1 MLWVIKSQM
10 ARTRLVLNLVLLV
23 KIGQCHN
30 IMITHPSTT
39 IPPKVKAPT
48 PMMAQYLQVKETQPD
63 ALLFYRMGDFYEMF
77 FEDAEIAAAALGIA
91 LTRRGKNDG
100 QDIPMC
106 GVPVHALDGYL
117 ARLIK
122 IGHRVAICEQTEDP
136 ATQKQRGGKGP
147 LKREVV
153 RVVTPGTLTEDE
165 LLPPRAHN
173 YLAAIGQAEGKTALA
188 WADMSTG
195 DFAVQLCP
203 GDGVDTMLARL
214 DPAELIF
221 PRDRDLPLDQ
231 TGRNI
236 CLTPKAPSL
245 FDSGRARQ
253 ALKKFYAVASLDG
266 LGDFNRAM
274 LSAAGAL
281 LAYIETT
288 QIGNMPRLRML
299 RQITDSGLLEIDA
312 ATRRSLE
319 LTRTLTGERRGSL
332 LHAVD
337 RTLTAA
343 GGRLLGER
351 LAAPLA
357 DVAAIDARLDLVDWF
372 RTQRQCCDDVRAQ
385 LRVQPDMQRAL
396 SRLSMGHGGPRDL
409 AALAAGLE
417 GASTIVGIVR
427 TVLASGFATVGQPD
441 DLPVFLDQMHKPT
454 PLVHSLTP
462 ALGDDLPLLA
472 RDGGFVRQGYD
483 LALDEVRGLRDES
496 RRLIAALQTRY
507 SDETGIASLKIK
519 HNNVLGYHIDVRAA
533 HASKLMNSA
542 LFIHRQTTAQAV
554 RFTTTEL
561 AGMER
566 DMASAAD
573 RAVAHELEI
582 FHKLCQLVAESADAI
597 ADAAQALAAIDV
609 ATAAADLASSA
620 DYCRPVMSDDC
631 AFKIVNGRHP
641 VIESMLDSQSQF
653 MPNDCDLATGQIWL
667 LTGPNMAGKST
678 FLRQN
683 AHIAIMAQAGLF
695 VPAQSAHIGV
705 VDRLFS
711 RVGAA
716 DDLAR
721 GRSTFMVEMVE
732 TAAILNRATC
742 QSLVILDEIGRGT
755 ATYDGLAIAWST
767 LEYLHDVSRCRTLFA
782 THYHELTHLESV
794 LDRLHC
800 HAIEV
805 REWQGSIV
813 FLHKVIAGAA
823 DRSYGVHVA
832 RLAGLPDNVLHRA
845 EQILSQLEAGQHG
858 AADAAELVKSL
869 PLFDHAQPWQKPE
882 LPAALDAELAAIR
895 PDDLTPRDAIE
906 LLYRLKAAYDDNR

>member
-1 MLWVIKSQM
+1 
-10 ARTRLVLNLVLLV
+10 
-23 KIGQCHN
+23 
-30 IMITHPSTT
+30 MITHPSTT
-39 IPPKVKAPT
+39 NPPKVKAPT
-48 PMMAQYLQVKETQPD
+48 PMMAQYLQVKENQPD

-173 YLAAIGQAEGKTALA
+173 YLAAIGQAEGQTALA

-203 GDGVDTMLARL
+203 EDGVDTMLARL

-221 PRDRDLPLDQ
+221 PQDRDLPLDQ
-231 TGRNI
+231 TGGNI
-236 CLTPKAPSL
+236 CLTPQAPSL

-253 ALKKFYAVASLDG
+253 ALEKFYSVASLDG

-409 AALAAGLE
+409 AALATGLE
-417 GASTIVGIVR
+417 GASTIVGMVR

-483 LALDEVRGLRDES
+483 LALDELRGLRDES

-519 HNNVLGYHIDVRAA
+519 HNNVLGYHIEVRAG
-533 HASKLMNSA
+533 HAEKLMA
-542 LFIHRQTTAQAV
+542 DERFIHRQTTAQAV

-561 AGMER
+561 AEMEQSLS
-566 DMASAAD
+566 SAAD
-573 RAVAHELEI
+573 KALALELQL
-582 FHKLCQLVAESADAI
+582 FDQLVQEV
-597 ADAAQALAAIDV
+597 LAAID
-609 ATAAADLASSA
+609 AILASAEAVAALDVACSTA
-620 DYCRPVMSDDC
+620 KLAEMHDYCCPKLCEDTSFTIE
-631 AFKIVNGRHP
+631 AGRHP
-641 VIESMLDSQSQF
+641 VVEQAIGQDTQF
-653 MPNDCDLATGQIWL
+653 IANDCQLSQEANLWL

-678 FLRQN
+678 YLRQN
-683 AHIAIMAQAGLF
+683 AHMAILAQAGF
-695 VPAQSAHIGV
+695 YVPARQAEIGI
-705 VDRLFS
+705 VDKIFS
-711 RVGAA
+711 RVGAS

-721 GRSTFMVEMVE
+721 GQSTFMVEMVE
-732 TAAILNRATC
+732 T
-742 QSLVILDEIGRGT
+742 
-755 ATYDGLAIAWST
+755 
-767 LEYLHDVSRCRTLFA
+767 
-782 THYHELTHLESV
+782 
-794 LDRLHC
+794 
-800 HAIEV
+800 
-805 REWQGSIV
+805 
-813 FLHKVIAGAA
+813 
-823 DRSYGVHVA
+823 
-832 RLAGLPDNVLHRA
+832 
-845 EQILSQLEAGQHG
+845 
-858 AADAAELVKSL
+858 
-869 PLFDHAQPWQKPE
+869 
-882 LPAALDAELAAIR
+882 
-895 PDDLTPRDAIE
+895 
-906 LLYRLKAAYDDNR
+906 